1 MFGAVGGTGL
11 TVVLAHVLTYA
22 VVDASTSTVHA
33 FLDRIES
40 ALNEARRPALS
51 QVQRA
56 AVILDVLIVASVLSR
71 FGVIAL
77 VAQGY
82 TYLAYGF
89 LVVFVLPLLTRGVR
103 LIWRQT
109 HQVVAEEPA
118 ASSAIP

>member
-11 TVVLAHVLTYA
+11 TVVFALVLAYA

-40 ALNEARRPALS
+40 ALNEARRPG
-51 QVQRA
+51 
-56 AVILDVLIVASVLSR
+56 
-71 FGVIAL
+71 GVW
-77 VAQGY
+77 
-82 TYLAYGF
+82 
-89 LVVFVLPLLTRGVR
+89 